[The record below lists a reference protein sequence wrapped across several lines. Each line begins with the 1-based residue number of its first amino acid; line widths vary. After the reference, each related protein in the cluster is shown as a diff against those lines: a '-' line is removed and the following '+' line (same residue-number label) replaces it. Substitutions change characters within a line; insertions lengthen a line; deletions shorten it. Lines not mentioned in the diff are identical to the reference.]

1 MSAKDPERRRA
12 TNRASYARTK
22 HLLTNEERVRRTA
35 VKRARRDALA
45 EWFEQFKSGL
55 ACARCGEAHPGVL
68 QFHHRDPQEKE
79 ISVSEAISAGWS
91 RERILCEAKK
101 CEVLCANCHMK
112 HHARE
117 GHDVD

>member
-1 MSAKDPERRRA
+1 MPAKDPERRRA

-22 HLLTNEERVRRTA
+22 HLLTDAERKRRTD
-35 VKRARRDALA
+35 VKRARLQSIS
-45 EWFEQFKSGL
+45 EWFEGHKNRL
-55 ACARCGEAHPGVL
+55 RCVRCGESHPAVL
-68 QFHHRDPQEKE
+68 QFHHRDPAEKD
-79 ISVSEAISAGWS
+79 IALAEAVSAGWS
-91 RERILCEAKK
+91 VERILREAAK